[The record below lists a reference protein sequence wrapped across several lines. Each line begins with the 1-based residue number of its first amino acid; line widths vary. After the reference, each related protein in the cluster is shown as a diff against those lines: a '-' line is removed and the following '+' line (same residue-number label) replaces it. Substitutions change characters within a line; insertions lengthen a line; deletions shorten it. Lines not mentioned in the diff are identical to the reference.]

1 MKLKLAIVILNYN
14 GRSFLEKFL
23 PSLLSHVPDYAEVIV
38 ADNASTDDSVAFMK
52 TNYPQMRLIL
62 NDRNYGF
69 AGGYNVAL
77 EQIEA
82 EYFCLLNSDIEVA
95 DGWVQPVME
104 VMDADAQVA
113 AVQPKLR
120 SYADREKFEYAGA
133 SGGFLDKYGYP
144 FCRGRMFDTVETD
157 NGQYDT
163 QMDIFWATGA
173 ALFIRSDV
181 YRKVGGLDADF
192 FAHMEE
198 IDLCW
203 RIRNAGYRI
212 VVEPRSVVYHV
223 GGGTLPKNNSFKTF
237 LNFRNNHF
245 LLIKNLPARR
255 LFPTFWARLFL
266 DNLAAFVFL
275 LQRHGRDFLAVY
287 KAQFAVLSQYRK
299 MKAKRK
305 GMSFEAYKDVCHTS
319 ILFQYHI
326 KRKHRFDGQSF
337 H

>member
-1 MKLKLAIVILNYN
+1 MIRY
-14 GRSFLEKFL
+14 
-23 PSLLSHVPDYAEVIV
+23 
-38 ADNASTDDSVAFMK
+38 
-52 TNYPQMRLIL
+52 
-62 NDRNYGF
+62 
-69 AGGYNVAL
+69 
-77 EQIEA
+77 
-82 EYFCLLNSDIEVA
+82 
-95 DGWVQPVME
+95 
-104 VMDADAQVA
+104 MDEHPECA
-113 AVQPKLR
+113 ACQPKLLALIPPETHNTNP
-120 SYADREKFEYAGA
+120 STLNYFEYAGA
-133 SGGFLDKYGYP
+133 AGGYLDKYGYP
-144 FCRGRMFDTVETD
+144 FCRGRVMNTIEKDE
-157 NGQYDT
+157 GQYDET
-163 QMDIFWATGA
+163 VPLLWGTGA
-173 ALFIRSDV
+173 ALMVRATDWQAS
-181 YRKVGGLDADF
+181 GGLDNRF